1 MTRGEEKGIRKGKE
15 LRDDRGKEKKKEF
28 EKERD
33 REKKGEREKQTG
45 QLLLIVFSRI
55 VRDRKY

>member
-1 MTRGEEKGIRKGKE
+1 MRRKEEKNERE
-15 LRDDRGKEKKKEF
+15 REF